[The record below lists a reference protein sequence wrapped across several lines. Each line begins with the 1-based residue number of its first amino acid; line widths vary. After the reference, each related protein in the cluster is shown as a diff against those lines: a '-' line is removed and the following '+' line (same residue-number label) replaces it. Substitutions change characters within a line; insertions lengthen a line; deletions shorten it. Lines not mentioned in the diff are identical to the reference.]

1 LAKYGKSTEIR
12 EFGSNF
18 MTKEV
23 KHLLVLTTCPGTIT
37 AKKIANEVVIEKLG
51 ACVQVISGVQSF
63 FRWVNRV
70 DTSEE
75 LLLIIKT
82 TAERYPDLQNRIK
95 AMHPYEVPEIIAI
108 PITDGLE
115 EYLTWIDSN
124 STRE

>member
-1 LAKYGKSTEIR
+1 
-12 EFGSNF
+12 
-18 MTKEV
+18 MTTEV

-51 ACVQVISGVQSF
+51 ACVQIISGVQSF

-82 TAERYPDLQNRIK
+82 TTERYPDLEKRIK
-95 AMHPYEVPEIIAI
+95 AIHPYEVPEIIAL
-108 PITDGLE
+108 PITDGLN
-115 EYLTWIDSN
+115 EYLKWIDNNTS
-124 STRE
+124 

>member
-1 LAKYGKSTEIR
+1 MAIQ
-12 EFGSNF
+12 
-18 MTKEV
+18 V
-23 KHLLVLTTCPGTIT
+23 KHLLVLTSCPGNIT

-82 TAERYPDLQNRIK
+82 TADRYPDLENRIK
-95 AMHPYEVPEIIAI
+95 ALHPYEVPEIIAI
-108 PITDGLE
+108 PITQGLD
-115 EYLTWIDSN
+115 EYLSWIDNNTS
-124 STRE
+124 

>member
-1 LAKYGKSTEIR
+1 MVKR
-12 EFGSNF
+12 
-18 MTKEV
+18 V

-37 AKKIANEVVIEKLG
+37 AKKIANEVVTEKLG

-63 FRWVNRV
+63 FRWVGKI

-82 TAERYPDLQNRIK
+82 TSERYPDLENCIK

-108 PITDGLE
+108 QITDGLD
-115 EYLTWIDSN
+115 EYLTWIEKNTSK
-124 STRE
+124 E